1 MTKRITLIILSL
13 CLVLPLSAQTKKIN
27 NLKNQKAQMERDLKK
42 TQSDLKETKQNVGQK
57 EARIDFLENQLQSR
71 LNYIRQ
77 LEGDITRIEIQIDTL
92 KAEAKRLEAQLE
104 EKKKKYKHSLRMA
117 RSSTALRSPS
127 LFVLS
132 APTFRQMSRRMRYA
146 REYASYQKQLGIE
159 VIAQQNRVRDNQAEL
174 LQMKQQHHAV
184 VQDVI
189 RQRKALAREHS
200 VEQTNVVNLR
210 KKQKEMEQ
218 RVAAQRKQIDAL
230 NKKIDELIAY
240 EIEQARKR
248 AEEKARR
255 EAEERRRREAAAK
268 GKTAKGK
275 SSKGSST
282 ATLPSTSPTKW
293 LTPQEQKLN
302 GSFEQNRGRLPVPLT
317 GPYRIGNRFGLYQVA
332 GLAGVTLDNKGVN
345 YIGQQGARARAVFD
359 GEVSAVF
366 ALGSTKNVLVR
377 HGSYISVYC
386 NLSSVIVTRGAQVK
400 ARDILGT
407 VAEDASGLYVL
418 HFQLR
423 KERQKLNPE
432 AWIGR

>member
-230 NKKIDELIAY
+230 NKKIDELIAD

-302 GSFEQNRGRLPVPLT
+302 GSFE
-317 GPYRIGNRFGLYQVA
+317 
-332 GLAGVTLDNKGVN
+332 
-345 YIGQQGARARAVFD
+345 
-359 GEVSAVF
+359 
-366 ALGSTKNVLVR
+366 
-377 HGSYISVYC
+377 
-386 NLSSVIVTRGAQVK
+386 
-400 ARDILGT
+400 
-407 VAEDASGLYVL
+407 
-418 HFQLR
+418 
-423 KERQKLNPE
+423 
-432 AWIGR
+432 

>member
-268 GKTAKGK
+268 GKTA
-275 SSKGSST
+275 
-282 ATLPSTSPTKW
+282 
-293 LTPQEQKLN
+293 
-302 GSFEQNRGRLPVPLT
+302 
-317 GPYRIGNRFGLYQVA
+317 YQVA